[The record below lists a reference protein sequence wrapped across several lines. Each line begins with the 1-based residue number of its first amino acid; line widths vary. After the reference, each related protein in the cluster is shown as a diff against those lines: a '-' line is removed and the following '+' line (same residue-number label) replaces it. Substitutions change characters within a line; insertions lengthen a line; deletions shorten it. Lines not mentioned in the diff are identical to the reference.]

1 MVSQEFWIHGN
12 TLTVETPQNLAS
24 ISHTGF
30 ATKLQ
35 FLPGQSSWCHIAIP
49 TPVRIDGHNLHVRN
63 LYLLYN
69 INRGEGVITT
79 AVVYDGPKLVKRIE
93 GLSNAGDHSWAIDF
107 KNTIDLLGHHP
118 VSFGMSISFLF
129 QAAIDRPD
137 LQPVIYITAA
147 GAVFNNF

>member
-1 MVSQEFWIHGN
+1 MVSQEFWMHGN

-35 FLPGQSSWCHIAIP
+35 FLLGQSSWCHIAIP
-49 TPVRIDGHNLHVRN
+49 TPVRIDDRNLHVRN

-69 INRGEGVITT
+69 INIGEGVITT
-79 AVVYDGPKLVKRIE
+79 AVVYDGPKPVKRIE
-93 GLSNAGDHSWAIDF
+93 GLSNAGDHSWAVDF
-107 KNTIDLLGHHP
+107 KNTIDLLGHHQ